1 MTLVPEFDAEGR
13 ISSYEVGDSS
23 SLLENIVALLER
35 SHGLEDI
42 LAPFT
47 TNPARLLR
55 LSKKG
60 RIQAG
65 ADADLVVVDDPFTIT
80 DVMAAGRWH
89 VRAGKR
95 QITGTFEK

>member
-1 MTLVPEFDAEGR
+1 MPEFDPDGR

-23 SLLENIVALLER
+23 SLLETIVSLLER
-35 SHGLEDI
+35 NNPLEDI

-55 LSKKG
+55 LANKG
-60 RIQAG
+60 RIKAG